1 MYGKLTIGLAAVV
14 VLLLLGIIGIVGA
27 QDYRRYGDFSPGRAV
42 GNAGGRLTAGWFQSE
57 NAAGDWE
64 VESVAVAVEL
74 GSKQLYPASGE
85 ELRTAQEFML
95 ALINA
100 DRERFGRR
108 PLDLG
113 NNTAAQSHAAAMA
126 RHNFRSHWGL
136 DGLTP
141 YMRYTQAG
149 GFNRELEN
157 IAGPEPLTG
166 PAESGGQDLAG
177 ALTRAQQGMMGHP
190 AQQANILDRWHRKVN
205 LGVACNEA
213 ACWMVQQF
221 EGDYALFDE
230 LPAIAAGKLSF
241 AGRLADGMELDG
253 VAVWYHPPPRAL
265 TLGQLDATY
274 SYSLGQYP
282 AALLR
287 PPAAVG
293 RHYTEGAATYG
304 WQGGIDP
311 YTLEPALGRSKSPPL
326 AVSVAQ
332 RAAVPWVTAAVWET
346 GGADFRVAADL
357 TPVLENSGDG
367 VYTVQLWGK
376 AGAERAAL
384 TNYAIFVQGQP
395 EG

>member
-1 MYGKLTIGLAAVV
+1 MYGKLTIGLAALV

-27 QDYRRYGDFSPGRAV
+27 QDYRSYGDFSPGRAV
-42 GNAGGRLTAGWFQSE
+42 GNAGGRLAAGWFQWE
-57 NAAGDWE
+57 DAAGDRE
-64 VESVAVAVEL
+64 AGSVAVAVEL
-74 GSKQLYPASGE
+74 RSNQFYPAVGE
-85 ELRTAQEFML
+85 ELRAAQEFML

-108 PLDLG
+108 PLGLG

-141 YMRYTQAG
+141 YMRYTRAG

-157 IAGPEPLTG
+157 IAGPEPWTG

-177 ALTRAQQGMMGHP
+177 ALTRAQQGMMGRP

-205 LGVACNEA
+205 LGVACTAA
-213 ACWMVQQF
+213 ACWVAQQF
-221 EGDYALFDE
+221 EGDYALFEE

-253 VAVWYHPPPRAL
+253 AAVWYHPPPRAL

-293 RHYTEGAATYG
+293 SQYSEGAATYG

-311 YTLEPALGRSKSPPL
+311 YTLEPALGRSESPPL
-326 AVSVAQ
+326 AVAVSQ
-332 RAAVPWVTAAVWET
+332 RASVPWITATVWET
-346 GGADFRVAADL
+346 GGSDFRVAADL
-357 TPVLENSGDG
+357 TPVLESSGDG
-367 VYTVQLWGK
+367 VYTVQIWGK
-376 AGAERAAL
+376 VGTERAAL
-384 TNYAIFVQGQP
+384 TNYAIFV

>member
-1 MYGKLTIGLAAVV
+1 MYGKLKVGLAALVA
-14 VLLLLGIIGIVGA
+14 LLLLGIIGIVGA

-57 NAAGDWE
+57 DAAGDGE
-64 VESVAVAVEL
+64 AGSVAVAVGL
-74 GSKQLYPASGE
+74 GSNQIYPAAGE
-85 ELRTAQEFML
+85 ELRAAQEFML

-166 PAESGGQDLAG
+166 PGESGGQDLVG
-177 ALTRAQQGMMGHP
+177 ALTRAHQGMMGRP
-190 AQQANILDRWHRKVN
+190 AQQANILDQWHRKVN
-205 LGVACNEA
+205 LGVACNGA
-213 ACWMVQQF
+213 ACWVAQQF
-221 EGDYALFDE
+221 EGDYTLFEE
-230 LPAIAAGKLSF
+230 LPEIAAGKLSF

-253 VAVWYHPPPRAL
+253 VAVWYHPPPRGL

-274 SYSLGQYP
+274 SYGLGQYP

-293 RHYTEGAATYG
+293 SQYSESAATYG

-311 YTLEPALGRSKSPPL
+311 YTLDPALGRSKSPPL
-326 AVSVAQ
+326 AVAVSQ
-332 RAAVPWVTAAVWET
+332 RASVPWVTAAVWET
-346 GGADFRVAADL
+346 DGSDFRVAADL
-357 TPVLENSGDG
+357 TPVLESSGDG

-376 AGAERAAL
+376 AGTERAAL
-384 TNYAIFVQGQP
+384 TNYAIFVEGQP

>member
-1 MYGKLTIGLAAVV
+1 MYGKLTVGLAAVA
-14 VLLLLGIIGIVGA
+14 VLLLLGIIGVVGA

-42 GNAGGRLTAGWFQSE
+42 GNAGGRLAAGWFQSE
-57 NAAGDWE
+57 EAAGDRE
-64 VESVAVAVEL
+64 VGSDAVAVEPR
-74 GSKQLYPASGE
+74 SNQLYPAEGE
-85 ELRTAQEFML
+85 KLRAAQDFML

-108 PLDLG
+108 PLELG
-113 NNTAAQSHAAAMA
+113 RNTAAQIHAAAMA

-177 ALTRAQQGMMGHP
+177 ALTRAHQGMMGRP

-205 LGVACNEA
+205 LGVACTVA
-213 ACWMVQQF
+213 ACWVTQQF
-221 EGDYALFDE
+221 EGDYARFEE
-230 LPAIAAGKLSF
+230 LPAISDGKLSF

-253 VAVWYHPPPRAL
+253 AAVWYHPQPRAL

-293 RHYTEGAATYG
+293 SHYTEGAATYV

-311 YTLEPALGRSKSPPL
+311 YTLEPALGRNAAPPL
-326 AVSVAQ
+326 AVSVSQ
-332 RAAVPWVTAAVWET
+332 RASVPWVTAAVWET
-346 GGADFRVAADL
+346 GGADFQVVADL
-357 TPVLENSGDG
+357 TPVLESSGDG

-376 AGAERAAL
+376 AGTERVAL
-384 TNYAIFVQGQP
+384 TNYAIFVEGQP

>member
-1 MYGKLTIGLAAVV
+1 MYGKLTVGLAAVA
-14 VLLLLGIIGIVGA
+14 VLLLLGIIGVVGA

-42 GNAGGRLTAGWFQSE
+42 GNAGGRLAVGWFQSE
-57 NAAGDWE
+57 EVAGDRE
-64 VESVAVAVEL
+64 VGSDAVAVEPR
-74 GSKQLYPASGE
+74 SNQLYPAVGE
-85 ELRTAQEFML
+85 DLAAAQDFML

-100 DRERFGRR
+100 DRGRFGRR

-113 NNTAAQSHAAAMA
+113 NNTAAQGHAAAMA

-141 YMRYTQAG
+141 YMRYTRAG

-157 IAGPEPLTG
+157 IAGPEPWTG

-177 ALTRAQQGMMGHP
+177 ALARAQQGMMGRP

-205 LGVACNEA
+205 LGVACTAA
-213 ACWMVQQF
+213 ACWVTQQF
-221 EGDYALFDE
+221 EGDYARFEE
-230 LPAIAAGKLSF
+230 LPAIAAGELSF

-253 VAVWYHPPPRAL
+253 AAVWYHPPPQAL

-311 YTLEPALGRSKSPPL
+311 YTLEPALGRSESPPL
-326 AVSVAQ
+326 AVAVSQ
-332 RAAVPWVTAAVWET
+332 RAAVPWVTATVWET
-346 GGADFRVAADL
+346 GGSDFRVAADL
-357 TPVLENSGDG
+357 TPVLKSSGDG

-376 AGAERAAL
+376 AGTERAAL
-384 TNYAIFVQGQP
+384 TNYAIFVEGQP